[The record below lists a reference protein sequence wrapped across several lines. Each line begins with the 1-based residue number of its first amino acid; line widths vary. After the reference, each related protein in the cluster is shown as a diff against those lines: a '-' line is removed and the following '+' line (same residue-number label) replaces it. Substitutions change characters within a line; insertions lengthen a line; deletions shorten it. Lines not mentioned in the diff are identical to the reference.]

1 MRAAGGGAQ
10 GAQGL
15 GSRAASEGVQEA
27 LGLGSR
33 AASEGVEEALG
44 LGSRAAS
51 EGAQEAALPPGR
63 VAVSCAAPLGAG
75 GLGRHLQEILDALER
90 SGSRGVRVGDPLD
103 PGAAP
108 QGRVRARALP
118 ALLGPALR
126 RSPGWC
132 AWAESVA
139 FDADAARRLPAA
151 DHLIAFNGQALAQ
164 LRAARRAGMES
175 VSLMSANSHLRRV
188 VRQHA
193 RAHRRYPLES
203 SWATHLLRRNLAEY
217 ALADRIYVSS
227 RHAWESFAEEGVPE
241 EALSLFPLTPAPR
254 YTLSEQSCAEPGAPS
269 EQLCAEPGAA
279 PRCAPGGEPR
289 AESGAGGAFE
299 IVYVGSLSVVK
310 GVPLLIDA
318 VRRLGHPD
326 LRLVLVGGWGT
337 RGMRRFVRRACAA
350 DSRIEVSPGDP
361 LPRLRAAALCV
372 HPSYEDGFGYAPV
385 EAMACGVPVIVSEH
399 TGMKELIDPGRN
411 GAILPTGDLDALTA
425 AIDAAYRGEILNG

>member
-1 MRAAGGGAQ
+1 MT
-10 GAQGL
+10 
-15 GSRAASEGVQEA
+15 ASAEQRV
-27 LGLGSR
+27 
-33 AASEGVEEALG
+33 ASG
-44 LGSRAAS
+44 
-51 EGAQEAALPPGR
+51 GAQEAALPPGR

-90 SGSRGVRVGDPLD
+90 NGSRGICICGSLD
-103 PGAAP
+103 AAASP
-108 QGRVRARALP
+108 RSRPRARALTT
-118 ALLGPALR
+118 LLGPALR
-126 RSPGWC
+126 LSPAWC

-164 LRAARRAGMES
+164 LRAARRARMQS

-193 RAHRRYPLES
+193 RAHRRYPLER
-203 SWATHLLRRNLAEY
+203 SWATRLLRRNLAEY

-227 RHAWESFAEEGVPE
+227 RHAWESFVEEGVPE
-241 EALSLFPLTPAPR
+241 AALSLFPLTPAPR
-254 YTLSEQSCAEPGAPS
+254 YMPAEQ
-269 EQLCAEPGAA
+269 
-279 PRCAPGGEPR
+279 PR
-289 AESGAGGAFE
+289 AGGAFE

-337 RGMRRFVRRACAA
+337 RGMRRFVQQACAE
-350 DSRIEVSPGDP
+350 DPRIEVCPGDP

-372 HPSYEDGFGYAPV
+372 HPSYEDGFGYAPA

-399 TGMKELIDPGRN
+399 TGMKDLIDPGRD
-411 GAILPTGDLDALTA
+411 GAILPTGDLDALTT
-425 AIDAAYRGEILNG
+425 AIDAAYRGEILSG